1 MWAWLRK
8 HATRRRRKE
17 KRNLSFAE
25 LCANDARR
33 FVLGTSQKDAEFRK
47 SFISSLVGRQEPS
60 DIQRRRQG
68 SMVQEEKLGERL
80 NRKGPSAEMAVLDQI
95 MASDE
100 SLDRFAE
107 IELLNYRKLGQSALE
122 QENADNKL
130 PEEGL
135 PETKVGDEAGGV
147 TGERGKKHGFD
158 LTALLQNPLVNDIL
172 GIIAMVLMIRVLRF
186 FNERPALAQKQGAT
200 EAPERLYVVLVDGKL
215 SPVTET
221 QYKEWEAQGKLAPTA
236 APQSPAAPA
245 SETGTQ
251 PEAPSHTS

>member
-47 SFISSLVGRQEPS
+47 SFISSLVGTQEPS
-60 DIQRRRQG
+60 ELQRRRQG

-107 IELLNYRKLGQSALE
+107 IELLNYRKLDQSALE

-147 TGERGKKHGFD
+147 TGERGEKHGFD

-172 GIIAMVLMIRVLRF
+172 GIIAMVLMVRGLRF
-186 FNERPALAQKQGAT
+186 IGKSLALAGKQRAA
-200 EAPERLYVVLVDGKL
+200 EAAEKQYVVLVEGKPL
-215 SPVTET
+215 PVTET
-221 QYKEWEAQGKLAPTA
+221 QYKEWEAQGRIIPTA
-236 APQSPAAPA
+236 APQPPPAPS

-251 PEAPSHTS
+251 PEAPRHAL